1 MAVSFIDKSVVDKN
15 KAHWILEDED
25 LDSVYCSKCGYA
37 VNPDTNFKFS
47 LNENNDIVVEYPN
60 KCPKCGCEINN
71 FHIIGRCFDIIKE
84 NLMKKV

>member
-1 MAVSFIDKSVVDKN
+1 MEN
-15 KAHWILEDED
+15 KTAHWTLEDGD

-37 VNPDTNFKFS
+37 ASTDTNFKFY

-60 KCPKCGCEINN
+60 KCPKCGCEIND
-71 FHIIGRCFDIIKE
+71 FHATGRCFDIIKE